1 MTTMPVPT
9 SDTKCYDNTRVSEY
23 KTCPRKFFI
32 RHELGWR
39 PTGTGAAL
47 VFGSSWH
54 NGQDI
59 IWGWGKK
66 FDKED
71 LAGLAYQA
79 FVKTWTDEGFPEYPT
94 LEQAGY
100 MAPRTPQIA
109 YEMINNYIDTRWK
122 MIQLTDVVAIEQ
134 PFAVPIPD
142 MPGHFYIG
150 KLDKVVDYNGQRL
163 ILEHKSTTAYATIG
177 NFRTDYVESW
187 FMSAQVK
194 GYEFGGSLY
203 YGNVDAIWVD
213 AALVHKKVHNAF
225 KFIPVSHNFVLL
237 QEWLDGT
244 KAWIK
249 QISAEQDMYHSV
261 KKLLP
266 GMFKKNEE
274 SCFGKYGAC
283 PYIDICRTQADPSVL
298 EEAPP
303 GFVKDI
309 WEPFSILGLDKLIK
323 ENKVEAENG
332 TQD

>member
-1 MTTMPVPT
+1 MTTLPT
-9 SDTKCYDNTRVSEY
+9 ADTKCYDNTRVSAW
-23 KTCPRKFFI
+23 KVCPRMYFI

-39 PTGTGAAL
+39 PTGTGIPL

-59 IWGWGKK
+59 VWSWAQK
-66 FDKED
+66 FGQQD
-71 LAGLAYQA
+71 LAALAYQA
-79 FVKTWTDEGFPEYPT
+79 FVKKWTEEGFKENLT
-94 LEQAGY
+94 LEEANF

-109 YEMINNYIDTRWK
+109 YEMYIEYIKARWN
-122 MIQLTDVVAIEQ
+122 MLQNVAVVAVEQ

-142 MPGHFYIG
+142 IPNHWYIG

-203 YGNVDAIWVD
+203 YGGIDAVWVD

-225 KFIPVSHNFVLL
+225 KFIPISHNFTLL

-244 KAWIK
+244 KQWIK
-249 QISAEQDMYHSV
+249 EMSAEQDKYRHEGR
-261 KKLLP
+261 LLP

-283 PYIDICRTQADPSVL
+283 PFIDICRTVADPSML
-298 EEAPP
+298 EEPPP

-309 WEPFSILGLDKLIK
+309 WEPFSILGLDKLVK
-323 ENKVEAENG
+323 EAANG
-332 TQD
+332 QS